1 MVAPEPQEIAA
12 QREVP
17 TELVLAPPRSRW
29 RSVAAVG
36 IVFAGGAFLTRA
48 LLQSREELVQLS
60 LRLSPAKLALSLAF
74 LMLCFACQP
83 LMWQRILRDFRH
95 RLTYRAAFAV
105 YYVTAL
111 AKYVPGS
118 VWAYVGMAH
127 YGRRANL
134 SAGTTVFSTL
144 LQQAVICGGSVLFF
158 AATLL
163 LWPQGKWTRWV
174 AGSIWALGTAALLS
188 TIPKRLLGVAAVRL
202 LGKKAEVQFTRTAII
217 VALTYFMA
225 SWVFFVIGYYWLLDG
240 IYPSSWRAVAIYSGV
255 YAISWLAGFLAVV
268 SPSGLGI
275 REGVQA
281 YLLSIFVPPSVAVTI
296 ALLQRVWLTVGDLLA
311 GLISAWLLKR
321 MR

>member
-1 MVAPEPQEIAA
+1 MIALKPQTTRVREGGAPE
-12 QREVP
+12 
-17 TELVLAPPRSRW
+17 LLLASPRSRW
-29 RSVAAVG
+29 RSAAA
-36 IVFAGGAFLTRA
+36 IAIILAGAAFLARA
-48 LLQSREELVQLS
+48 LVQSREELVQLS
-60 LRLSPAKLALSLAF
+60 IRLSPLKLAGSLVF
-74 LMLCFACQP
+74 LLLCFAHQP
-83 LMWQRILRDFRH
+83 LMWQRILQDFRQ
-95 RLTYRAAFAV
+95 RLSYRDAFAI

-127 YGRRANL
+127 YGKRANL

-144 LQQAVICGGSVLFF
+144 VQQAVICGGSVLVFG
-158 AATLL
+158 ATLL
-163 LWPQGKWTRWV
+163 LWPQVGWTRWV
-174 AGSIWALGTAALLS
+174 AAATWTLGVVGLLS
-188 TIPKRLLGVAAVRL
+188 ALPKRALSIIAARLLGQT
-202 LGKKAEVQFTRTAII
+202 AEVQFTRTAII
-217 VALTYFMA
+217 IALTYFMA
-225 SWVFFVIGYYWLLDG
+225 SWVFFAIGYYWLLDG
-240 IYPSSWRAVAIYSGV
+240 IYPSSWKATIIYSGI